1 MADEKR
7 KGLGRGLSALM
18 GEPVPA
24 PAAAPAVGAGPRATR
39 ELPIEQLHPGKFQ
52 PRKRF
57 DEAELDALAGSIRE
71 VGVVQPIVVR
81 KRGPG
86 EDYEIVAGERRW
98 RAAQRAALH
107 AVPVVV
113 KEITDTQAME
123 FALVENLQRQDLNP
137 LEEAQG
143 YRRMVDEFGHTQEQV
158 AKVVGKSRSH
168 VANTLRL
175 LGLPEG
181 VRLLVE
187 DGRLSAGH
195 ARALLTAA
203 EPEKLAKKIVDKGL
217 NVRQAERLAQDKD
230 ESKPRTSAAEP
241 VSAQKD
247 ADTRAL
253 EANLSASLGL
263 TVTVDFAGDA
273 GGEVRIKYA
282 TLEQLD
288 EVCRRLCRTD

>member
-1 MADEKR
+1 METTTMADEKR

-18 GEPVPA
+18 GEPA
-24 PAAAPAVGAGPRATR
+24 PAAAPAPRATR
-39 ELPIEQLHPGKFQ
+39 ELPIEQLHPGRFQ

-57 DEAELDALAGSIRE
+57 DEAELDALAGSIKE

-123 FALVENLQRQDLNP
+123 FALVENLQRQDLNA

-143 YRRMVDEFGHTQEQV
+143 YRRMIDEFGHTQEQV

-181 VRLLVE
+181 VRLFLE

-203 EPEKLAKKIVDKGL
+203 EPEKLAKKIVEKGL
-217 NVRQAERLAQDKD
+217 NVRQAERLAQDKI
-230 ESKPRTSAAEP
+230 ESKPRTPATAPAAP
-241 VSAQKD
+241 QKD

-253 EANLSASLGL
+253 EANLSSSLGL
-263 TVTVDFAGDA
+263 TVTVEFAGEA
-273 GGEVRIKYA
+273 GGEVRIKYG

>member
-1 MADEKR
+1 MEATMVDEKR

-18 GEPVPA
+18 GEPTA
-24 PAAAPAVGAGPRATR
+24 PGGGAPRATR
-39 ELPIEQLHPGKFQ
+39 ELPIEQLHPGRFQ

-57 DEAELDALAGSIRE
+57 DETELDALASSIRE
-71 VGVVQPIVVR
+71 VGLIQPIVVR
-81 KRGPG
+81 RRSPG
-86 EDYEIVAGERRW
+86 TEDYEIVAGERRW

-107 AVPVVV
+107 QVPVVV

-143 YRRMVDEFGHTQEQV
+143 YRRMVEEFGHTQEQL

-175 LGLPEG
+175 LGLPDG

-195 ARALLTAA
+195 ARALIGAA
-203 EPEKLAKKIVDKGL
+203 EPEALARKIVDRGM
-217 NVRQAERLAQDKD
+217 NVRQAERLAQGETPKKAKVA
-230 ESKPRTSAAEP
+230 SLQSATAH
-241 VSAQKD
+241 KD

-253 EANLSASLGL
+253 EANLSAALGL
-263 TVTVDFAGDA
+263 TVIIDFAGE
-273 GGEVRIKYA
+273 GGEVRIRYG

-288 EVCRRLCRTD
+288 EVCRRICRAD

>member
-1 MADEKR
+1 MEASMADEKR

-24 PAAAPAVGAGPRATR
+24 AAPLVPRASR
-39 ELPIEQLHPGKFQ
+39 ELPIEQLHPGRFQ

-71 VGVVQPIVVR
+71 VGLVQPIVVR

-98 RAAQRAALH
+98 RAAQRAGLH

-113 KEITDTQAME
+113 REINDTQAME
-123 FALVENLQRQDLNP
+123 FALVENLQRQDLNA

-143 YRRMVDEFGHTQEQV
+143 YRRMIDEFGHTQEQV

-175 LGLPEG
+175 LSLPAG
-181 VRLLVE
+181 VRLFLE

-195 ARALLTAA
+195 ARALLGAA
-203 EPEKLAKKIVDKGL
+203 APETLAKTIVDKGL
-217 NVRQAERLAQDKD
+217 NVRQAERLAQDKP
-230 ESKPRTSAAEP
+230 EGKSRTSAPAAP
-241 VSAQKD
+241 APQKD
-247 ADTRAL
+247 ADTREL
-253 EANLSASLGL
+253 EANLSAGLGL
-263 TVTVDFAGDA
+263 AVTVDFAGDA

-288 EVCRRLCRTD
+288 EVCRRLSRTD

>member
-1 MADEKR
+1 MEATMVDEKR

-18 GEPVPA
+18 GEPTA
-24 PAAAPAVGAGPRATR
+24 PGGGAPRATR
-39 ELPIEQLHPGKFQ
+39 ELPIEQLHPGRFQ

-57 DEAELDALAGSIRE
+57 DETELDALASSIRE
-71 VGVVQPIVVR
+71 VGLVQPIVVR
-81 KRGPG
+81 RRTPG
-86 EDYEIVAGERRW
+86 AEEYEIVAGERRW

-107 AVPVVV
+107 QVPVVV

-143 YRRMVDEFGHTQEQV
+143 YRRMVEEFGHTQEQL

-195 ARALLTAA
+195 ARALIGAA
-203 EPEKLAKKIVDKGL
+203 DPEALARKIVDRGM
-217 NVRQAERLAQDKD
+217 NVRQAERLAQGDTPKQG
-230 ESKPRTSAAEP
+230 KAARLEAAP
-241 VSAQKD
+241 AHKD

-253 EANLSASLGL
+253 EANLSAALGL
-263 TVTVDFAGDA
+263 TVTIDFAGEG
-273 GGEVRIKYA
+273 GGEVRIKYG

-288 EVCRRLCRTD
+288 EVCRRICRTD

>member
-1 MADEKR
+1 MDVTMADDKR

-18 GEPVPA
+18 GEPA
-24 PAAAPAVGAGPRATR
+24 AAAPARPTR
-39 ELPIEQLHPGKFQ
+39 ELPIELLHPGRYQ

-57 DEAELDALAGSIRE
+57 DEAELEALADSIRS

-81 KRGPG
+81 RKSGPG
-86 EDYEIVAGERRW
+86 EEYEIVAGERRW

-113 KEITDTQAME
+113 KEISDLQAME

-137 LEEAQG
+137 VEEAQG
-143 YRRMVDEFGHTQEQV
+143 YQRMLDEFGHTQEQV
-158 AKVVGKSRSH
+158 AKIVGKSRSH

-175 LGLPEG
+175 LGLPPG
-181 VRLLVE
+181 IRVMLE

-203 EPEKLAKKIVDKGL
+203 APEQLAKAIVARGL
-217 NVRQAERLAQDKD
+217 NVRQAERLAQG
-230 ESKPRTSAAEP
+230 KPAAKRAAAAAP
-241 VSAQKD
+241 APPAAPKD

-253 EANLSASLGL
+253 EANLSNALGL
-263 TVTVDFAGDA
+263 TVTVEFAAEA

-288 EVCRRLCRTD
+288 EVCRRLCRQD